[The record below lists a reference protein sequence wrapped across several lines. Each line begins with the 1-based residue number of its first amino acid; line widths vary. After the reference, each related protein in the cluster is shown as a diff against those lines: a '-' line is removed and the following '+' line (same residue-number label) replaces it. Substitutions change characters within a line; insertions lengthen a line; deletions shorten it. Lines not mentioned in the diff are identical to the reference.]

1 MTRQHPDARPPF
13 RQPDSAPSE
22 RARCRWCW
30 QPVGKGR
37 SSWCS
42 AACVEEY
49 RSLYD
54 WQLIRSRVR
63 DRDNG
68 ICALCGCD
76 TAKLIRVLDRA
87 MRLEKR
93 ICCYDWIAYRD
104 LRPLLFGTARGGHD
118 LWEAD
123 HIVPRERGGTNAIEN
138 LRTLCVGCHHE
149 VTSRQ
154 AGDRA
159 ASRRVRGRSLFG

>member
-1 MTRQHPDARPPF
+1 MSRRHPDAAPPF
-13 RQPDSAPSE
+13 RQPDRAPGE
-22 RARCRWCW
+22 RPRCRWCW

-42 AACVEEY
+42 VACVEEY

-54 WQLIRSRVR
+54 WQLIRGRVR
-63 DRDNG
+63 DRDKG

-76 TAKLIRVLDRA
+76 TDRLCRILRHA
-87 MRLEKR
+87 DRFAWRIGESKDHRGVRLAIFE
-93 ICCYDWIAYRD
+93 
-104 LRPLLFGTARGGHD
+104 TARGGYD

-123 HIVPRERGGTNAIEN
+123 HIVPREQGGTNAIEN